1 MSKRFASVCSFLF
14 LFTALSGCIAE
25 EGTDA
30 EPLSSEDESGWDLPA
45 LIDDCIEYEGL
56 ERCWF
61 THLPS
66 SYNPEDPPPLLVN
79 MHGFGGTNS
88 AFYNYS
94 QFDAIAE
101 AHGVV
106 VVYPQGH
113 ENSWNAGWCCGE
125 AKDVGLDDVGF
136 ILSMIETISDNITV
150 DDSRIYAS
158 GHSNGCAMTHK
169 LANEASHVFA
179 AAGCMA
185 LYLLEDPHPS
195 YSPIS
200 LIEVHGVLDGVIPY
214 GTSYSSSMYFDGSLD
229 GEEGAIQN
237 IMDWAEMN
245 GCEGSA
251 MPPKIFETYPDYS
264 VMGYD
269 ACEDG
274 TEVNLVT
281 LNFAAHVPY
290 TNSDTDNP
298 TNIDTV
304 QLVWDFISRFS
315 KSDGHSTA

>member
-25 EGTDA
+25 EGTAA

-113 ENSWNAGWCCGE
+113 ENSWNAGRCCGE

-136 ILSMIETISDNITV
+136 ILSMIETIGNNITV
-150 DDSRIYAS
+150 DDSKQPT
-158 GHSNGCAMTHK
+158 M
-169 LANEASHVFA
+169 L
-179 AAGCMA
+179 
-185 LYLLEDPHPS
+185 
-195 YSPIS
+195 IS
-200 LIEVHGVLDGVIPY
+200 FSMGV
-214 GTSYSSSMYFDGSLD
+214 
-229 GEEGAIQN
+229 A
-237 IMDWAEMN
+237 
-245 GCEGSA
+245 
-251 MPPKIFETYPDYS
+251 
-264 VMGYD
+264 
-269 ACEDG
+269 
-274 TEVNLVT
+274 
-281 LNFAAHVPY
+281 
-290 TNSDTDNP
+290 
-298 TNIDTV
+298 
-304 QLVWDFISRFS
+304 
-315 KSDGHSTA
+315 